1 MNEIAPTPEGTWPRE
16 ILVLKRATGYLRL
29 HLPPLL
35 YAPALA
41 IKLERALLRLRGVRR
56 VDADRHRARLSVYYD
71 PWLTDDRPILHE
83 IDRQGTPLME
93 KMQPEAFTTALVE
106 QRSVRRAELAE
117 RGTRVA
123 YLGLLG
129 WVHVWVFRA
138 AIRHPIR
145 LWWVWALLGFGI
157 WTHRR
162 QIRSIKLLPGG
173 DAT

>member
-1 MNEIAPTPEGTWPRE
+1 MTTDIVRSDAGTWPRE
-16 ILVLKRATGYLRL
+16 ILVTKRAAGYLRV

-41 IKLERALLRLRGVRR
+41 IKLEKALLALAGVRR
-56 VDADRHRARLSVYYD
+56 VTADRQRARLSVFYD
-71 PWLTDDRPILHE
+71 PWLTNDRPSLLV
-83 IDRQGTPLME
+83 IDAQATPLLERMDE
-93 KMQPEAFTTALVE
+93 PTFATTLVE

-117 RGTRVA
+117 RGARVV

-138 AIRHPIR
+138 ALRNPVR
-145 LWWVWALLGFGI
+145 FWWVWALVGFGV

-162 QIRSIKLLPGG
+162 QIRTSKLIPG
-173 DAT
+173 